1 MTQQEQINSL
11 CECVEGLTDAMEQEG
26 KSRDILVN
34 VLEFEGLRIDSL
46 AKKIDLLMESRADEL
61 EAEAEKRRKEYHKSE
76 RERW

>member
-11 CECVEGLTDAMEQEG
+11 CECIEGLTDAMEQEG

-46 AKKIDLLMESRADEL
+46 AKKIDLLM
-61 EAEAEKRRKEYHKSE
+61 
-76 RERW
+76 RERVKYNDIQQGR

>member
-11 CECVEGLTDAMEQEG
+11 CECLEGLTDAVEQAA

-46 AKKIDLLMESRADEL
+46 AKKIDLLM
-61 EAEAEKRRKEYHKSE
+61 
-76 RERW
+76 RERVKYNDIQQER